1 MLVDIVQWDNVA
13 VLGLATAVEN
23 LTVFG
28 TNNDT
33 SIIAVHEPLY
43 IGNITRKVRIG

>member
-1 MLVDIVQWDNVA
+1 MLIDIVQRDNVT
-13 VLGLATAVEN
+13 VLGLATTVEN
-23 LTVFG
+23 FTVLG